1 MAYVKIGTHSG
12 KRKGVKTYIGASG
25 DTKPSSGLSVGSKCY
40 EYDTKNWYITHNDG
54 TTWTALV
61 DLTGMV
67 SDIDEL
73 TLEAE
78 HLSCIFPDYA
88 SDIDLTCTLTSGA
101 IDTFGSWAE
110 IVDSDGTKL
119 SACCATKEMHIS
131 AVRTRTTSVEDVLYF
146 IEKAYGPDSAH
157 LTMVNDHLV
166 GSGAK
171 KLASEE
177 QINIRPP
184 VIPAGSLIWYRMKT
198 ENNANATSTVCIRYH
213 TH

>member
-101 IDTFGSWAE
+101 IDTFGFWAE

-119 SACCATKEMHIS
+119 SACWDYSDNNLHRWNYTDYNEYFGFK
-131 AVRTRTTSVEDVLYF
+131 RLGWTRSYV
-146 IEKAYGPDSAH
+146 
-157 LTMVNDHLV
+157 
-166 GSGAK
+166 
-171 KLASEE
+171 
-177 QINIRPP
+177 
-184 VIPAGSLIWYRMKT
+184 AG
-198 ENNANATSTVCIRYH
+198 V
-213 TH
+213 